1 MDGKFLNEMLASRDG
16 QQVMANDC
24 SSELI
29 EYDVLHRSHLLF
41 LQSNHHRHLFYVCNY
56 IFYWAA
62 SQVTQSQNI
71 NTVSYSEIS

>member
-16 QQVMANDC
+16 QQVMASDC

-41 LQSNHHRHLFYVCNY
+41 LQWNHHRHSLLCVQLHFLLGGKLSYT
-56 IFYWAA
+56 
-62 SQVTQSQNI
+62 VTEHQ
-71 NTVSYSEIS
+71 TL